1 MQGRRLRRAFR
12 ALDAARRKRRPYKDE
27 TNIIKKLIYDPSPPG
42 AHFYVAH
49 GRSVPTVSNVRPGVL
64 NCRETTCMHPA
75 PKKHR
80 LLLFLVVLGFVTLGV
95 GLLARLPLTEM
106 AVGSL
111 LKMSGASDVTFTVE
125 QASPWKVVL
134 ENIGF
139 QVKTQLFAAKRI
151 SMARLHWWTPS
162 LGVVRIEE
170 ARMPLTID
178 GSDID
183 AQAWPVYKT
192 SAVAH
197 APASLPVDEV
207 HVDGQLVIRA
217 EDLPN
222 QSLTVNLDAHL
233 VAKNSWAGEIDVA
246 GPGLGVK
253 GTIGYDLAKHQVSF
267 NLPSISLD
275 LKPWQG
281 FVQRVVVM
289 PAGGT
294 WNTEGKFTGHAEGRL
309 TGKKLVA
316 SGGVSLREGR
326 VRYEARDITAEGIE
340 ADLEFADFDKML
352 TKPGTVRIRELRI
365 GAFPLRELSA
375 EAAFAGSEKIS
386 VSSLSL
392 KVLGGT
398 ASTEPFKYFPNLREL
413 DAVVLV
419 DGISVQEIMGFTK
432 DLPARATGQVNGRF
446 PVHIDDSG
454 IRLGTGWLQLKPG
467 VYAELQLQANG
478 LLTGN
483 LSEKSP
489 SYSVLKKIESGLLKL
504 KLDELRLDI
513 RPPNAPPGRSAQL
526 HIAGSPV
533 DPTVKAPI
541 TLDLNVNGPLEKL
554 LNLGMDS
561 RLSFK

>member
-1 MQGRRLRRAFR
+1 M
-12 ALDAARRKRRPYKDE
+12 
-27 TNIIKKLIYDPSPPG
+27 TS
-42 AHFYVAH
+42 
-49 GRSVPTVSNVRPGVL
+49 
-64 NCRETTCMHPA
+64 A
-75 PKKHR
+75 PKKR
-80 LLLFLVVLGFVTLGV
+80 RLFLFLAVFALLALGA
-95 GLLARLPLTEM
+95 GLLARITLTEM
-106 AVGSL
+106 AVSSL
-111 LKMSGASDVTFTVE
+111 LKMSGASEVKFTVE

-134 ENIGF
+134 GNIGF

-162 LGVVRIEE
+162 LGVVRVEE
-170 ARMPLTID
+170 AKMPFTID
-178 GSDID
+178 GSDVN
-183 AQAWPVYKT
+183 AQAWPVYKNST
-192 SAVAH
+192 VAH

-217 EDLPN
+217 ADVPD
-222 QSLTVNLDAHL
+222 QSLTVKLDAHL
-233 VAKNSWAGEIDVA
+233 ITKNTWAGKVDVA
-246 GPGLGVK
+246 GPGLGAK
-253 GTIGYDLAKHQVSF
+253 GDIGYDLAKDQVSF
-267 NLPSISLD
+267 NLPLLSLD

-289 PAGGT
+289 PGGGT
-294 WNTEGKFTGHAEGRL
+294 WETEGKFAGHAEGHL

-316 SGGVSLREGR
+316 SGGVTLREGR
-326 VRYEARDITAEGIE
+326 VRYEAKDITAEGIE
-340 ADLEFADFDKML
+340 ADLEFTDFDKIL
-352 TKPGTVRIRELRI
+352 TKPGKVSIRELRV
-365 GAFPLRELSA
+365 GAFPLRDLSA
-375 EAAFAGSEKIS
+375 EVAFAGGEKIS

-419 DGISVQEIMGFTK
+419 DGISVQEIMGLTK
-432 DLPARATGQVNGRF
+432 DLPAKATGQVNGRF

-478 LLTGN
+478 LLTGS

-489 SYSVLKKIESGLLKL
+489 SYSVLKKVESGLLKL
-504 KLDELRLDI
+504 KLNELRLDI

-526 HIAGSPV
+526 RISGSPV